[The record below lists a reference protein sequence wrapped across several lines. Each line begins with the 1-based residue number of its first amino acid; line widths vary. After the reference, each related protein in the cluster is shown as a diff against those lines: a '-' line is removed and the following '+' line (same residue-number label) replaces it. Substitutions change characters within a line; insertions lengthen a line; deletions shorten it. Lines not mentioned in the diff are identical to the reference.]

1 MWSLHIKNINNMN
14 LTDRQ
19 KDIIVNYLFSIKGQT
34 QKIPKD
40 FVVMSEEVD
49 EIISLLQ
56 GK

>member
-1 MWSLHIKNINNMN
+1 MN

-19 KDIIVNYLFSIKGQT
+19 KDIIVNYLLSIKGQAEL
-34 QKIPKD
+34 IPNN
-40 FVVMSEEVD
+40 FVVMRQEVD